1 MGTALSMWLGIAFL
15 LIGIAATILQ
25 AWLWSF
31 PMVPDPGGPD
41 PNGRSTA
48 PPFWTKMH
56 RLLGLLFVVI
66 YVFMMWHMIPRLWEY
81 QFELPAR
88 TVIHAVMGI
97 IIGCLLIAKI
107 AIIRWFQH
115 FGTSLPALGLGVMM
129 CTVVLA
135 TLSLPFAMRAHGMNA
150 HVFEPENLSRVQR
163 VLASSEIEG
172 IDARKAAQLVT
183 HDSMKEGRDVLMYKC
198 AVCHDMRTVLMKPR
212 SASSWYKLSDRMADK
227 PNLGPPLLPEDI
239 PMVTAYLVAIS
250 PNLQKTV
257 KDKRADKRQKAERAA
272 GVQLAA
278 ETKTVAHKEEAP
290 YDKEAAKD
298 LYEDQCTQCH
308 ELEDTIDHGPDTLMG
323 WTKVVQQMIV
333 EEEAEINEEQANLI
347 IRYLADTYP
356 KGDAP
361 APDPA
366 PIEAKPKPA
375 PAAEEP
381 PAPPAVPEKP
391 ETDQAP
397 EED

>member
-1 MGTALSMWLGIAFL
+1 MDTTLSMWLGIAFL
-15 LIGIAATILQ
+15 VIGIAATILQ

-31 PMVPDPGGPD
+31 PMLPDPGGPD
-41 PNGRSTA
+41 PNGISSA
-48 PPFWTKMH
+48 PPFWTKVH
-56 RLLGLLFVVI
+56 RVLGLLFVAI

-107 AIIRWFQH
+107 SIIRWFQH

-135 TLSLPFAMRAHGMNA
+135 TLSLPFALRAHGVNA
-150 HVFEPENLSRVQR
+150 SVFEPENLSRVQR
-163 VLASSEIEG
+163 VLANSGIEG
-172 IDARKAAQLVT
+172 IDDPKAAELST
-183 HDSMKEGRDVLMYKC
+183 PDSMNKGRDVLMYKC

-212 SASSWYKLSDRMADK
+212 SASSWYKISDRMADK

-239 PMVTAYLVAIS
+239 PLVTAYLVAIS
-250 PNLQKTV
+250 PNLQEAV
-257 KDKRADKRQKAERAA
+257 KGKRADEREKAERAA
-272 GVQLAA
+272 EARRATGSQVAA
-278 ETKTVAHKEEAP
+278 IQEAP
-290 YDKEAAKD
+290 YDKVAAKS

-308 ELEDTIDHGPDTLMG
+308 ELEDTIEHGPDTLEG

-333 EEEAEINEEQANLI
+333 EEEAEITDEQASLI

-356 KGDAP
+356 KVADAKTRSATPEPAP
-361 APDPA
+361 APREPVDP
-366 PIEAKPKPA
+366 EVV
-375 PAAEEP
+375 EEP
-381 PAPPAVPEKP
+381 PAGAAE
-391 ETDQAP
+391 
-397 EED
+397 